1 MRKIFVSQNL
11 MEVEMLKD
19 RLDQVGIPCT
29 IKNQR
34 ASSLAGEVPFA
45 EVFPEL
51 WVLRDEHYERA
62 RELLE
67 EQPVVGEKGSPW
79 ICSGCGEQHSSEFTA
94 CWKCGREKRSD
105 SKPSPT
111 WPRTS
116 AETPDSSSRIPDSV
130 KGFVLGAIVALG
142 GLALWNY
149 VSLEG
154 TSADRNGDGRTDEI
168 YTYDRSVLRSAK
180 LDNDFDGFFETLYT
194 YNRNGLP
201 VRGEIDRNKDGKPDL
216 IEQYIFG
223 KYSYLEF
230 LDGDTGNVR
239 KRAFFKLGKKTH
251 EEIDQD
257 GDGKFERTVRFD
269 ELENP
274 ID

>member
-1 MRKIFVSQNL
+1 
-11 MEVEMLKD
+11 
-19 RLDQVGIPCT
+19 
-29 IKNQR
+29 
-34 ASSLAGEVPFA
+34 
-45 EVFPEL
+45 
-51 WVLRDEHYERA
+51 
-62 RELLE
+62 
-67 EQPVVGEKGSPW
+67 
-79 ICSGCGEQHSSEFTA
+79 
-94 CWKCGREKRSD
+94 
-105 SKPSPT
+105 
-111 WPRTS
+111 
-116 AETPDSSSRIPDSV
+116 
-130 KGFVLGAIVALG
+130 
-142 GLALWNY
+142 LWNY